1 MKFRLYSLLALLM
14 AAGAA
19 VTVSAQDYDDDIYYN
34 PSKAKPQTKSQPSTA
49 TRAGNS
55 TYYGGTPSGYTT
67 DYPSADSYTV
77 MPGSGVNIDVDTYN
91 RRGIFATD
99 SAKVDPQTAENFEYT
114 RQIERFYNPDVVAQ
128 SPDQD
133 LADIYYSA
141 PAQININVVAPDYW
155 GYPYSPAYYSS
166 AWYWGTP
173 RSWWYYNNPWYYD
186 SWAWGW
192 GPSWS
197 WGWGPSWSWNW
208 GWGPS
213 WGCGW
218 GWGHHHHYY
227 PSWSHSRP
235 GSWGNSR
242 PGYTRPS
249 YSSGNSRPGYRPGSS
264 GSGNYR
270 PGSSGYRPSGNG
282 SYRPGSNSGY
292 RPGSSGSGYR
302 RGSSTNRS
310 SGSSGYRPGS
320 NSNRSEGNSYN
331 RPSNNNNSRPSYRS
345 GNSSYGGSR
354 SGGSYGGGS
363 RGGSRGGGGGS
374 RGGGR
379 H

>member
-1 MKFRLYSLLALLM
+1 MKFRLYSLTALLL
-14 AAGAA
+14 AASAA

-34 PSKAKPQTKSQPSTA
+34 PSKAKPQSKPQPST
-49 TRAGNS
+49 TYGAGS
-55 TYYGGTPSGYTT
+55 TTYYGGNPSGYSA

-91 RRGIFATD
+91 RRGIFAADT
-99 SAKVDPQTAENFEYT
+99 AKVDPKTAGNFEYT
-114 RQIERFYNPDVVAQ
+114 RNIERFYNPDVVTG
-128 SPDQD
+128 SSDQG
-133 LADIYYSA
+133 LADIYYSE

-186 SWAWGW
+186 AWAWGW
-192 GPSWS
+192 GPSWSWS

-218 GWGHHHHYY
+218 GWGHHHHHYY

-264 GSGNYR
+264 
-270 PGSSGYRPSGNG
+270 
-282 SYRPGSNSGY
+282 
-292 RPGSSGSGYR
+292 
-302 RGSSTNRS
+302 T
-310 SGSSGYRPGS
+310 
-320 NSNRSEGNSYN
+320 
-331 RPSNNNNSRPSYRS
+331 
-345 GNSSYGGSR
+345 
-354 SGGSYGGGS
+354 
-363 RGGSRGGGGGS
+363 
-374 RGGGR
+374 
-379 H
+379 